1 MPAPGSIARGSRAV
15 QPELS
20 MANKDGLTAAIGR
33 YSGVFDNLMRHRL
46 WTRWTF
52 NGLVVAAAIVSLAG
66 RAQTLRNPP
75 VGAHYAPP
83 VLLEPRVDIN
93 TIVTTHLFGV
103 AENGAAAGLLARSS
117 LNLVVTGLLAT
128 GESGGMVVISVDGQ
142 PETSFAA
149 GDDVMPGVRLHAVE
163 AERIIIARGGIL
175 ETVPLKEIEAS
186 GKASLKIASASD
198 AVSGTA
204 AASQW
209 GQAGAYAQLA
219 ADSSSPESAGTP
231 PVKPAPEN
239 MPKRGRHGKNDQ
251 ASTSAGGS
259 DTAVP
264 QEGPTVP
271 AGTNAASVEVPRPKA
286 GTPVPK
292 IPQPAPGA
300 KVPEVPRPAAG
311 APVDGPPRPVQ

>member
-1 MPAPGSIARGSRAV
+1 MT
-15 QPELS
+15 QH
-20 MANKDGLTAAIGR
+20 DGLLGR
-33 YSGVFDNLMRHRL
+33 FSKSAGALHGLIRERR
-46 WTRWTF
+46 WARWTV
-52 NGLVVAAAIVSLAG
+52 NGLVVAAASVSLAG
-66 RAQTLRNPP
+66 RAQTLHNPP
-75 VGAHYAPP
+75 VRALYTPP
-83 VLLEPRVDIN
+83 ALLEPRDDIN
-93 TIVTTHLFGV
+93 TIVATHLFGV
-103 AENGAAAGLLARSS
+103 AENGAAAGFLARSS

-128 GESGGMVVISVDGQ
+128 GEAGGMVVLSVDGQ

-149 GDDVMPGVRLHAVE
+149 GDDVMPGVRLYAVE

-186 GKASLKIASASD
+186 GKASLKFASASD
-198 AVSGTA
+198 AVSGTTA

-209 GQAGAYAQLA
+209 AQAGAYAKLA
-219 ADSSSPESAGTP
+219 ADSSSQGSAGTP
-231 PVKPAPEN
+231 PVNPAPER
-239 MPKRGRHGKNDQ
+239 MPKSGRHGKNGQ
-251 ASTSAGGS
+251 ASTAAGGS
-259 DTAVP
+259 GTAVP

-311 APVDGPPRPVQ
+311 APVDGPPRPAR